1 MTTFESKDLDAQNRI
16 FIGKS
21 FKVTVRLAH
30 ANRTLDTSL
39 RRLLDLEGLT
49 QRNPL
54 TLLH

>member
-30 ANRTLDTSL
+30 ENRTLDTSL